1 MKYKADHLDPSQVM
15 RVLTYAVLL
24 GWGEGDNLL
33 YTRDF
38 IIGGGRGGRA
48 DRTPEFP
55 VATSCK
61 KGSLSRFGFFVPNCR
76 YQLLHTFNSKSD
88 DLSSISKVI
97 RNLVNLNN

>member
-1 MKYKADHLDPSQVM
+1 MLFCLVGGKETISYIHVIS
-15 RVLTYAVLL
+15 LL
-24 GWGEGDNLL
+24 A
-33 YTRDF
+33 
-38 IIGGGRGGRA
+38 GGGGGRA

-55 VATSCK
+55 VPTSCT

-76 YQLLHTFNSKSD
+76 YQLLHIFNSKSD